1 MTTINLKVTGM
12 TCGHCEKA
20 VTQAIRSLDSA
31 AEITINRE
39 TNRVTIQTPIEPARL
54 IAAISDEGYPTNIE

>member
-1 MTTINLKVTGM
+1 MMTINLKETGM

-31 AEITINRE
+31 AEISIDRD

-54 IAAISDEGYPTNIE
+54 IAAISDEGYPTSIE

>member
-31 AEITINRE
+31 AEISISRD

-54 IAAISDEGYPTNIE
+54 IAAISDEGYPTSIE

>member
-31 AEITINRE
+31 AEININRD

-54 IAAISDEGYPTNIE
+54 IAAISDEGYPTSIE

>member
-31 AEITINRE
+31 AEISINRD
-39 TNRVTIQTPIEPARL
+39 TNRVTIQTPIEPASL
-54 IAAISDEGYPTNIE
+54 IAAISDEGYPTSIE